1 MEQKKTQDETATR
14 SDTEDWVFCGLWVH
28 HHNTCK
34 PNEKQQ
40 RTSADQ
46 FLMQR
51 AFGIHDL

>member
-14 SDTEDWVFCGLWVH
+14 SDSEDWVFCGLWVH
-28 HHNTCK
+28 HHNTRK
-34 PNEKQQ
+34 PNAKHQ